1 MMNHAILRTIAGRIA
16 GGILPK
22 SIAVTVTPRVAPN
35 FHPLTF
41 SWLPRGIPTGSKYHS
56 TQAITLKKVIPEFWI
71 LKMKTAFVWADVN
84 GDGYITA
91 DDFASWVREMAKL
104 FPDIT
109 EEQRKTLEAKHGR
122 VWGDLLDGDGKGPDY
137 KVTESMY
144 IEKFFN
150 VVSKDG
156 AEDMMRREWNN
167 NFTVMDVNQDGVIS
181 KAEHRRFFEARKQ
194 LNPNV
199 AIVAFSAIDKDKDGF
214 IRRDEYVESALE
226 FFFNF
231 SDETK
236 PSKHFF
242 GPLVRL

>member
-1 MMNHAILRTIAGRIA
+1 MMNGAIFRTIA

-22 SIAVTVTPRVAPN
+22 SIAVTVAPRVAPTYRPN
-35 FHPLTF
+35 LSFVPI
-41 SWLPRGIPTGSKYHS
+41 RNRCHS
-56 TQAITLKKVIPEFWI
+56 TQLSTLKKIIPEFWI
-71 LKMKTAFVWADVN
+71 LKMKTQFVWHDVN

-91 DDFASWVREMAKL
+91 DDFASWIREMTKL
-104 FPDIT
+104 FPDMT

-156 AEDMMRREWNN
+156 AEEMMRKEWNN
-167 NFTVMDVNQDGVIS
+167 NFTVMDVNKDGVIS

-214 IRRDEYVESALE
+214 ISRDEFVEVALDH
-226 FFFNF
+226 FFNF

-242 GPLVRL
+242 GPLVKM

>member
-1 MMNHAILRTIAGRIA
+1 MMNGTIFRSIT

-22 SIAVTVTPRVAPN
+22 SIALTVAP
-35 FHPLTF
+35 PVA
-41 SWLPRGIPTGSKYHS
+41 PTYRPNLSYVPTRSRCHS
-56 TQAITLKKVIPEFWI
+56 TQLSTLKKIIPEFWI
-71 LKMKTAFVWADVN
+71 QKMKTQFVWDDVN

-91 DDFASWVREMAKL
+91 DDFASWIREMAKL
-104 FPDIT
+104 FPDMT

-137 KVTESMY
+137 KVTESMF

-156 AEDMMRREWNN
+156 AEDMMRKEWNN
-167 NFTVMDVNQDGVIS
+167 NFTVMDVNKDGVIS

-199 AIVAFSAIDKDKDGF
+199 AIVAFSAIDKDMDGF
-214 IRRDEYVESALE
+214 ISRDEFVEVALDH
-226 FFFNF
+226 FFNF

-242 GPLVRL
+242 GPLVKM